1 MLYVSPGSSG
11 SAGGVAFRDE
21 DILAYDTGTG
31 TWAMYFDGS
40 DVGLS
45 TDVNAFALL
54 SDGSI
59 LMSFDS
65 SSVAIPGLGMVED
78 SDIVRFVPTS
88 TGSDTAGSFEWFF
101 DGSDVGLTDGGEDI
115 DAIDMTPDGRL
126 VISTI
131 GSFSV
136 SGVSGQD
143 EDLIVFSA
151 TQLGAMTSGSWSMYF
166 DGSDVGLSDSSSE
179 DINGVW
185 IDSATGEIYL
195 STVGSFAVEGSSGD
209 GGDVFI
215 CVPSALG
222 ETTSCTFGPGL
233 YWDGSASGFGE
244 EVIDGLDVVLK
255 GTSVSPMLALI
266 STPIPEIGRIIRAI
280 R

>member
-1 MLYVSPGSSG
+1 
-11 SAGGVAFRDE
+11 
-21 DILAYDTGTG
+21 
-31 TWAMYFDGS
+31 
-40 DVGLS
+40 
-45 TDVNAFALL
+45 
-54 SDGSI
+54 
-59 LMSFDS
+59 
-65 SSVAIPGLGMVED
+65 
-78 SDIVRFVPTS
+78 
-88 TGSDTAGSFEWFF
+88 
-101 DGSDVGLTDGGEDI
+101 
-115 DAIDMTPDGRL
+115 
-126 VISTI
+126 
-131 GSFSV
+131 
-136 SGVSGQD
+136 
-143 EDLIVFSA
+143 
-151 TQLGAMTSGSWSMYF
+151 MYF

-222 ETTSCTFGPGL
+222 ETTVCTFGPGL
-233 YWDGSASGFGE
+233 YWDGSANGFGG